1 VDLPNGG
8 KRSKLE
14 LTDVQYSPEVA
25 YTLVSVGNLD
35 EKGFVVKFGG
45 GKCVITDPN
54 GVIIGEVPKNQ
65 KGLYRVEHDLE
76 TADVASEELT
86 LEQFHRR
93 MGHISPESAR
103 TLVSRGLVTG
113 VFLDLTDHVRPF
125 FCESCV
131 YAKSSRKPISKV
143 REGERAVEFGEEV
156 HSDLWGPAPVE
167 SRGGKRY
174 YITFT
179 DDKTRLTHL
188 YLLRKKD
195 EAFDTYKEYE
205 AWVNTQLSAK
215 IKVLHSDQGG
225 EYKSTEFI
233 THLKSKGTVSK
244 FTVHDTPQHNGVA
257 ERRNRTIVEHI
268 RALLYASGL
277 PRALWGEAARHVVW
291 LMNRTATKAVS
302 GKTPYEAA
310 FGKKLNLSDVR
321 EWGDKVWV
329 RTILCCPP

>member
-1 VDLPNGG
+1 VTITRENPYPHGSGTGFDGYGYGSEKNTRGLPGTITSRDAHMRAELYDSGCTAHISPYREDLIDFIDIPPKIFRAANKQGFSATGTGNLIVDLPNGG
-8 KRSKLE
+8 KRSKFK

-54 GVIIGEVPKNQ
+54 GVIIREVPKNQ

-143 REGERAVEFGEEV
+143 REGERAVEFGGEV

-215 IKVLHSDQGG
+215 IKVLHSD
-225 EYKSTEFI
+225 
-233 THLKSKGTVSK
+233 
-244 FTVHDTPQHNGVA
+244 
-257 ERRNRTIVEHI
+257 
-268 RALLYASGL
+268 
-277 PRALWGEAARHVVW
+277 
-291 LMNRTATKAVS
+291 
-302 GKTPYEAA
+302 
-310 FGKKLNLSDVR
+310 
-321 EWGDKVWV
+321 
-329 RTILCCPP
+329 